1 MHEAD
6 VHDLSDDPDYAA
18 SQNQEATSNLRSDS
32 VRMGDSNEAEVVYS
46 KENVA
51 VHPSQYASERISGRI
66 HIIKQG
72 ESLFLTWIPKK
83 AASNVPGSLGTDFN
97 SSVLEK
103 DRILYTIKP
112 VPLSDIHSI
121 RRHVPTLGL
130 QYIIVVL
137 FSGIAFPPLY
147 FYNGG
152 VREFLATL
160 KQHVFIV
167 RSADDSNVFLLNN
180 FEDPLQKSL
189 STLELPRVLSVANTA
204 SMHNSPTLVSS
215 FDDSMIENGVCSSG
229 TPSEYKGRRKHKA
242 HDTTHDLSIQVLEK
256 FSLVTKFAR
265 EATTQL
271 FREFQ
276 DSHDLLHDKKQK
288 TSFPGPSVVSQ
299 PNGTPSKEN
308 DAMGNSTDP
317 EFEKLSL
324 VWGKQRQPPLN
335 HEEWENFLDSEGR
348 IMDSKA
354 LRKRIF
360 YGGVEHKLR
369 KEVLPFCSLF
379 GNSCWDF
386 YEYDSTY
393 AEGISS
399 ICKENRV

>member
-72 ESLFLTWIPKK
+72 NLF
-83 AASNVPGSLGTDFN
+83 S
-97 SSVLEK
+97 

-271 FREFQ
+271 FREFH

-369 KEVLPFCSLF
+369 KEVWKFLL
-379 GNSCWDF
+379 GL